1 MKASRIT
8 VEAKIYEII
17 SYLASY
23 LKENRLNEENG
34 QPINKTDLQALAELT
49 HYMDEHYSFNITLQ
63 TLSTIACIS
72 ESKMKKLFK
81 SVYNMSITEY
91 IQRKRISVAE
101 HMLIQTDL
109 TIAEISRIVG
119 YSNPSRLIEIFKRY
133 YGFTPSKYR
142 K

>member
-1 MKASRIT
+1 MQSLYEYLLSMKASRIT

-63 TLSTIACIS
+63 TLSTIACMS
-72 ESKMKKLFK
+72 ESKMKSYLSQFIICPLLNTFRGKGSL
-81 SVYNMSITEY
+81 
-91 IQRKRISVAE
+91 
-101 HMLIQTDL
+101 
-109 TIAEISRIVG
+109 
-119 YSNPSRLIEIFKRY
+119 
-133 YGFTPSKYR
+133 
-142 K
+142 

>member
-17 SYLASY
+17 SILASY
-23 LKENRLNEENG
+23 LKENRLNEENARS
-34 QPINKTDLQALAELT
+34 INETDLQALDELT

-63 TLSTIACIS
+63 TLSTIACMS

-101 HMLIQTDL
+101 HMLIPVSYTHLYARKVIQYLLGCDNDKL
-109 TIAEISRIVG
+109 PKEAMFAFEEI
-119 YSNPSRLIEIFKRY
+119 
-133 YGFTPSKYR
+133 
-142 K
+142 